1 MYPTFENPATLPTAD
16 GGQVRQT
23 QVSRECVGL
32 VEQTE
37 ILMKLISSLEDR
49 LHPILRPHPTPPNGR
64 ISEEEKREPL
74 AAHAEFLRVRNAQLN
89 AGIHIL
95 EGIPNRLEL

>member
-1 MYPTFENPATLPTAD
+1 MYPTLENPATGMMAA
-16 GGQVRQT
+16 GEVRQT

-74 AAHAEFLRVRNAQLN
+74 AAHAEFLRARNTQLN
-89 AGIHIL
+89 ASVHTL
-95 EGIPNRLEL
+95 EGILSRLEI